1 LSPWWQ
7 RPTSE
12 GAANEE
18 KQEQADKSEPTPA
31 LPAKPASPATAPTAP
46 TAPTAEG
53 DPASRFLSESVES
66 VDGSAGS
73 HRAGD
78 TSHAGRMGDA
88 GAAAPMTPAAGPAP
102 EAEPS
107 EPFATRRA
115 DTSQPAQQLDLQASP
130 TNPEPYRAF
139 WQPREPAP
147 SQEASPGPLPSAAA
161 AAPAA
166 AWRTPEGTD
175 LGSAAA
181 PASPATEP
189 AESAGYL
196 GHEAAARARHEPRR
210 PRPIAA
216 PFQPSE
222 PAEPAASEPT
232 ELEAEAETEA
242 EGDGEVEERDEESRP
257 EVKKKRS
264 RRSRGGRRKNGRT
277 SAGAAGAGG
286 ADPADEDDD
295 EDAGPEELA
304 AQFQPAPPASLAPSP
319 LQLTPRA
326 TRGGES
332 YVISASD
339 LDSASREIV
348 ISVPDRQRPQHE
360 ERKIAVFCDFENIA
374 LGVRDS
380 EISKFDIGLI
390 LERLLEKG
398 KIIVKKAY
406 ADWERY
412 SDYKRPFHEAA
423 IELIDI
429 PQKFYSGKNSADI
442 KMVVDAMDMSYAK
455 EHLDTFVIL
464 SGDSDFSPL
473 VSKLKENNKYVIGI
487 GVKNSSSNLL
497 VDNCDE
503 FIYYEDIWRDAQK
516 GPKLDGLSKKT
527 AEAFSLMVESIQ
539 ALVRENKDVLWG
551 SMIKQ
556 TMQRKKPSFNEGY
569 YGYSTFSELL
579 EDAERKNI
587 VKLKKDQRSGTYI
600 VTGFAKSGDAGPG
613 RRQA

>member
-1 LSPWWQ
+1 LSPWWL

-12 GAANEE
+12 GAEE
-18 KQEQADKSEPTPA
+18 KDENQDKREQA
-31 LPAKPASPATAPTAP
+31 PASPASR
-46 TAPTAEG
+46 EG
-53 DPASRFLSESVES
+53 DAASLPGTE
-66 VDGSAGS
+66 
-73 HRAGD
+73 
-78 TSHAGRMGDA
+78 GDA
-88 GAAAPMTPAAGPAP
+88 GAPHAEGTTRADHAGQAAAAADAAPTPY
-102 EAEPS
+102 
-107 EPFATRRA
+107 
-115 DTSQPAQQLDLQASP
+115 
-130 TNPEPYRAF
+130 PEPYRAF
-139 WQPREPAP
+139 WEPREEVAPRESAAP
-147 SQEASPGPLPSAAA
+147 SAQPAAAA
-161 AAPAA
+161 AAPRATSWRSPASEPGQAPESTPLAA
-166 AWRTPEGTD
+166 
-175 LGSAAA
+175 GSAG
-181 PASPATEP
+181 ASGTGGV
-189 AESAGYL
+189 SG
-196 GHEAAARARHEPRR
+196 
-210 PRPIAA
+210 PRPLAA
-216 PFQPSE
+216 QPSSLFE
-222 PAEPAASEPT
+222 PAEPEPFSSLPALPAT
-232 ELEAEAETEA
+232 DAEADV
-242 EGDGEVEERDEESRP
+242 EGEGEVEGEERDGESRP
-257 EVKKKRS
+257 EVRKKRS
-264 RRSRGGRRKNGRT
+264 RRSRGGRRKNGR
-277 SAGAAGAGG
+277 AAAAVPGAE
-286 ADPADEDDD
+286 PADDDD
-295 EDAGPEELA
+295 DDLDDELP
-304 AQFQPAPPASLAPSP
+304 AQQFPTQPPAPLP
-319 LQLTPRA
+319 LVPRI
-326 TRGGES
+326 TRSGES
-332 YVISASD
+332 YVISGSD
-339 LDSASREIV
+339 LDPSSREII

-442 KMVVDAMDMSYAK
+442 KMVVDAMDLSYSK